1 MKKISSQIQSLMNR
15 NSFQEPSLS
24 NDIKSSRSNPKT
36 AKTERP
42 QSKTKKND
50 LLDYFKKERNT
61 ITQMVH
67 SVRNTLQ
74 GSKSI
79 DILHT
84 QSQKSERQKNG
95 QLNFIDLNVQN
106 EDGNN
111 TKRQILKQKN
121 LSLAIISLENQLFK
135 QSQTTK
141 QSYNQSPQNQIKSP
155 IIKQKDQYL
164 FDMQILKNT
173 KSSQDDYQQNSQIKQ
188 NKQSILSD
196 DPSYHRQSIEDML
209 QNKKH
214 FNHVQTQKQFPHKQ
228 CENEKSKQINQ
239 IHFKTEI
246 CSSQIQSKYQNAD
259 ETLNYD
265 QDQQL
270 KIILYY
276 KQQKYHY
283 LFKYQTKTTDD
294 LFNYLIQQ
302 IACIE
307 KQFTKLG
314 GGTGS
319 TDGDSIQQELN
330 KICQFQ
336 TVSKNVPYDYYLT
349 LNELTLDVFKGITL
363 QIQPFYSQTIQTK
376 RVGLKDFTLIK
387 CIGVGGF
394 SRVYMVRKK
403 DNGKFYALKLIDKKF
418 IFENSKEIIVQNER
432 DIMSRMN
439 NQFVTPLHYSFET
452 KYYIAFVLEYCA
464 GGELFYHL
472 RKLKRLNE
480 QDAKIYFAEICLG
493 MAYLH
498 SKNIVYRDIKP
509 ENILL
514 DLQGHLLLSDF
525 GLSKPEMT
533 PDDFAYSFCGSPEY
547 MAPEMLM
554 KTGHNYLVDCYCLG
568 ALLYELVTG
577 LPPFYS
583 HNTQDIYN
591 SILTEQIQF
600 PNQIQI
606 SPLLKDLIN
615 SLLQKIPEDRL
626 GHYNGIKEI
635 LNHKWF
641 QDVDFDAVLNK
652 KVKPPYKPY
661 PLKYNF
667 DEDEFNKGD
676 AEFRKQFQINLQ
688 KEFQNVDDANYLLD
702 NFYYSRDSVYAQEK
716 SRRTNVVNL
725 NQLQNQALIAEPF
738 TINQQTKIQLPQ
750 SESNN
755 EQLFQQTLEESKPIN
770 GTKGKSDIQDNLKK
784 QEIMTKSSQLQH
796 QTAKLGHTYSKTMQ
810 QAQSSLQ
817 ELKQIKL
824 LIDQSRAQQTSD
836 RITTMPDQNNK
847 KITERFKTEQF
858 GNLASPKTTTASS
871 SLHKMSNFQALF
883 GSEKHKKKQF

>member
-24 NDIKSSRSNPKT
+24 SDIKSSRSNPKT

-42 QSKTKKND
+42 QSKTRKND
-50 LLDYFKKERNT
+50 LLDYLKNERNST
-61 ITQMVH
+61 NQMFS
-67 SVRNTLQ
+67 SVKNTLQ

-79 DILHT
+79 DILQT
-84 QSQKSERQKNG
+84 QSQKSERFKNG
-95 QLNFIDLNVQN
+95 QLNHVDLNIQTD
-106 EDGNN
+106 EGNN
-111 TKRQILKQKN
+111 TKRQILKSKN

-135 QSQTTK
+135 QSKTTK
-141 QSYNQSPQNQIKSP
+141 QSYNQSPQNQINSP
-155 IIKQKDQYL
+155 IIKQKEQYL

-173 KSSQDDYQQNSQIKQ
+173 KTSSQDDQQSYIKQ
-188 NKQSILSD
+188 NKQSIISD
-196 DPSYHRQSIEDML
+196 DQSYHKQTLEDLL
-209 QNKKH
+209 QNKK
-214 FNHVQTQKQFPHKQ
+214 QLKQAETQKQFYQKQ
-228 CENEKSKQINQ
+228 CENEKKVINQ
-239 IHFKTEI
+239 MHCKTEV
-246 CSSQIQSKYQNAD
+246 SPSKIQQKYQNAE

-283 LFKYQTKTTDD
+283 LYKYQNKTTDD

-302 IACIE
+302 IAIIE
-307 KQFTKLG
+307 KQFIKQG
-314 GGTGS
+314 AGTGS
-319 TDGDSIQQELN
+319 TDGESIQQELN

-336 TVSKNVPYDYYLT
+336 TLSKNVPYDYYLT
-349 LNELTLDVFKGITL
+349 LNAQTLDVFKGITL
-363 QIQPFYSQTIQTK
+363 QIQPYYLQSILTK
-376 RVGLKDFTLIK
+376 RVGLKDFTLVK

-432 DIMSRMN
+432 DIMTKMN

-472 RKLKRLNE
+472 RKLKRLSE

-498 SKNIVYRDIKP
+498 SQSIVYRDIKP

-600 PNQIQI
+600 PNYIHI
-606 SPLLKDLIN
+606 SNLLKDLIQL
-615 SLLQKIPEDRL
+615 LLQKNPEERL
-626 GHYNGIKEI
+626 GHQNGIIEI
-635 LNHKWF
+635 LHHKWF
-641 QDVDFDAVLNK
+641 QDIDFKAIFQK
-652 KVKPPYKPY
+652 QVKPPCKPY

-667 DEDEFNKGD
+667 DEEEFNKGD

-688 KEFQNVDDANYLLD
+688 TEYQNVDNANYLLD
-702 NFYYSRDSVYAQEK
+702 NFYYARDSVYGQEK
-716 SRRTNVVNL
+716 SKRTNIVNL
-725 NQLQNQALIAEPF
+725 NQLQNLAIIAEPF
-738 TINQQTKIQLPQ
+738 SIIQSIKIQSPQ
-750 SESNN
+750 QDQN
-755 EQLFQQTLEESKPIN
+755 EYQLQQSPQVSKRIN
-770 GTKGKSDIQDNLKK
+770 GTKGKSEVYDNSIKSDS
-784 QEIMTKSSQLQH
+784 MTQSSQFQN
-796 QTAKLGHTYSKTMQ
+796 QTIKLGHNYSKTTMQ
-810 QAQSSLQ
+810 QTQYSLQ
-817 ELKQIKL
+817 ELKQIKF
-824 LIDQSRAQQTSD
+824 LIEQSKALQSSD
-836 RITTMPDQNNK
+836 RITTMPDQNK
-847 KITERFKTEQF
+847 KNIIDRVKTEQF
-858 GNLASPKTTTASS
+858 GNLASPKTTTSS
-871 SLHKMSNFQALF
+871 ILQKMNNFKALL
-883 GSEKHKKKQF
+883 GSDKKKKKLF

>member
-1 MKKISSQIQSLMNR
+1 MKKISSQIQSLINR

-24 NDIKSSRSNPKT
+24 SDIKSSRSNLKT

-42 QSKTKKND
+42 QSKNKKND
-50 LLDYFKKERNT
+50 LLDYLKKERNT
-61 ITQMVH
+61 ITRMVN
-67 SVRNTLQ
+67 SVKNTLQ

-79 DILHT
+79 DNLQT
-84 QSQKSERQKNG
+84 QSLKSERLKNG
-95 QLNFIDLNVQN
+95 QLNNGNMNVQTD
-106 EDGNN
+106 DGNN

-135 QSQTTK
+135 QSQSIK
-141 QSYNQSPQNQIKSP
+141 QSYNQSPQNQINSP
-155 IIKQKDQYL
+155 IIKKKDQYL
-164 FDMQILKNT
+164 FDMQILKNM
-173 KSSQDDYQQNSQIKQ
+173 KSSQDDHLKNSQIKQ

-196 DPSYHRQSIEDML
+196 DPSYHRQSIEQML
-209 QNKKH
+209 QNKNQFKQ
-214 FNHVQTQKQFPHKQ
+214 VQISKPFHEKQP
-228 CENEKSKQINQ
+228 ENETKSINQ
-239 IHFKTEI
+239 IHFKTEA
-246 CSSQIQSKYQNAD
+246 CSSYIPQKQQNID
-259 ETLNYD
+259 EPLNYD
-265 QDQQL
+265 QEQQL

-283 LFKYQTKTTDD
+283 LFKYQNKTTDD

-302 IACIE
+302 IGSIE

-330 KICQFQ
+330 KINQFL
-336 TVSKNVPYDYYLT
+336 TVSKNIPYDYYLT
-349 LNELTLDVFKGITL
+349 LNNLTLEVFKGLTL
-363 QIQPFYSQTIQTK
+363 ELQPFYSQPIQTK
-376 RVGLKDFTLIK
+376 RVGLKDFSLIK

-394 SRVYMVRKK
+394 SRVYLVRKK

-432 DIMSRMN
+432 DIMTKMN
-439 NQFVTPLHYSFET
+439 NQFITPLHYSFET
-452 KYYIAFVLEYCA
+452 KFYIAFVLEYCA

-472 RKLKRLNE
+472 RKLKRLSE

-493 MAYLH
+493 MSYLH
-498 SKNIVYRDIKP
+498 SLNIVYRDVKP

-533 PDDFAYSFCGSPEY
+533 PNDFAYSFCGSPEY

-600 PNQIQI
+600 PNYIHI
-606 SPLLKDLIN
+606 SPLLKDLIQQ
-615 SLLQKIPEDRL
+615 LLCKNPDERL
-626 GHYNGIKEI
+626 GNQNGIIEI
-635 LNHKWF
+635 LHHKWF
-641 QDVDFDAVLNK
+641 QDIDFKAILNK
-652 KVKPPYKPY
+652 NVKPPYKPQ
-661 PLKYNF
+661 PLQYNF
-667 DEDEFNKGD
+667 DEEEFNKGD
-676 AEFRKQFQINLQ
+676 AEFRRQFQINLQ
-688 KEFQNVDDANYLLD
+688 KEFQNVDTANYLLD
-702 NFYYSRDSVYAQEK
+702 DFYYSRDSGEEQEK
-716 SRRTNVVNL
+716 SRRTNEVDL
-725 NQLQNQALIAEPF
+725 NQLTNQALLAEPF
-738 TINQQTKIQLPQ
+738 SLNQSKIQSPLLDQ
-750 SESNN
+750 N
-755 EQLFQQTLEESKPIN
+755 ESKLSPQDLKPNI
-770 GTKGKSDIQDNLKK
+770 GTKGKSEINENLQKHEVVAK
-784 QEIMTKSSQLQH
+784 PSQLQH
-796 QTAKLGHTYSKTMQ
+796 QTSKLGHNYSKTMQ

-817 ELKQIKL
+817 DFKSIKL
-824 LIDQSRAQQTSD
+824 LINQSKTQQSSD

-847 KITERFKTEQF
+847 KVIERVKTEQF

-871 SLHKMSNFQALF
+871 VHKMSNFQALF
-883 GSEKHKKKQF
+883 GSEKLKKKFF

>member
-1 MKKISSQIQSLMNR
+1 MKKISSQIQSLINR

-24 NDIKSSRSNPKT
+24 SDIKSSRSNPKT

-42 QSKTKKND
+42 QSKNKQND
-50 LLDYFKKERNT
+50 LLDYLKKERNT
-61 ITQMVH
+61 ITQMVN
-67 SVRNTLQ
+67 SVKNTLQ

-79 DILHT
+79 DNLQT
-84 QSQKSERQKNG
+84 QSQKSEHFKNG
-95 QLNFIDLNVQN
+95 QLNHVDLNVQTV
-106 EDGNN
+106 DGNN

-135 QSQTTK
+135 QLQTTK

-155 IIKQKDQYL
+155 IIKQKNQYL
-164 FDMQILKNT
+164 FDMQILKNM
-173 KSSQDDYQQNSQIKQ
+173 KSSQDDNLKNSQIKQ

-196 DPSYHRQSIEDML
+196 DPSYHRQSIEDIL
-209 QNKKH
+209 YNKKQ
-214 FNHVQTQKQFPHKQ
+214 FKQVETSKPQQYQKQS
-228 CENEKSKQINQ
+228 ENETKSINQ
-239 IHFKTEI
+239 IHFKTEA
-246 CSSQIQSKYQNAD
+246 CSSYIPQKQQNL
-259 ETLNYD
+259 EEPLNYD
-265 QDQQL
+265 QEQQL

-283 LFKYQTKTTDD
+283 LFKYQNKTTDD

-302 IACIE
+302 IGGIE

-319 TDGDSIQQELN
+319 TDGDSIQLELN
-330 KICQFQ
+330 KISQFQ
-336 TVSKNVPYDYYLT
+336 TVSKNIPYDYYLT
-349 LNELTLDVFKGITL
+349 LNNLTMQVFKGITL
-363 QIQPFYSQTIQTK
+363 QIQPYYSQSIQTK

-432 DIMSRMN
+432 DIMTKMN
-439 NQFVTPLHYSFET
+439 NQFITPLHYSFET

-472 RKLKRLNE
+472 RKLKRLSE

-498 SKNIVYRDIKP
+498 SQNIVYRDIKP

-600 PNQIQI
+600 PGYIHI
-606 SPLLKDLIN
+606 SSLLKDLIQ
-615 SLLQKIPEDRL
+615 SLLQKNPEDRL
-626 GHYNGIKEI
+626 GNQNGIIEI
-635 LNHKWF
+635 LHHKWF
-641 QDVDFDAVLNK
+641 QDIDFNAILNK
-652 KVKPPYKPY
+652 KITPPYKPY

-667 DEDEFNKGD
+667 DEEEFNKGD

-688 KEFQNVDDANYLLD
+688 KEFQNVDTANYLLD
-702 NFYYSRDSVYAQEK
+702 DFYYSRDSIYGQEK
-716 SRRTNVVNL
+716 SSRSNEVNL
-725 NQLQNQALIAEPF
+725 NQLQNQALISEPF
-738 TINQQTKIQLPQ
+738 SINQSKIQSPQ
-750 SESNN
+750 PDQN
-755 EQLFQQTLEESKPIN
+755 EQQFLQSSQEFKRII
-770 GTKGKSDIQDNLKK
+770 GTKGKSEVYQNPLKIDN
-784 QEIMTKSSQLQH
+784 MVKSSQLLH
-796 QTAKLGHTYSKTMQ
+796 QNTKLGHNYSKTMQ

-817 ELKQIKL
+817 DFKQIKL
-824 LIDQSRAQQTSD
+824 LIDQSKALKSSD
-836 RITTMPDQNNK
+836 RITTMPDQNK
-847 KITERFKTEQF
+847 KNIIDRVKTEQF
-858 GNLASPKTTTASS
+858 GNLASPKTTTGSS
-871 SLHKMSNFQALF
+871 VHKMSNFQALF
-883 GSEKHKKKQF
+883 GSEKQQKTFF